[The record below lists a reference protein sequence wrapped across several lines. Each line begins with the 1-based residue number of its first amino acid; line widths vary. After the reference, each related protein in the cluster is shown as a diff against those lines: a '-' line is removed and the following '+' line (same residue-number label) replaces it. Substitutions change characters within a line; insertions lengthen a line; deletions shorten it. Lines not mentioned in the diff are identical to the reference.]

1 MKVRYLIPGLLLA
14 VLATA
19 ACSTSG
25 GMTSQGNNQGNASGS
40 QGDNT
45 QNLKSYRGASPY

>member
-14 VLATA
+14 ILATA

-25 GMTSQGNNQGNASGS
+25 GMTSQGS

-45 QNLKSYRGASPY
+45 QNPKSYRGSSSY